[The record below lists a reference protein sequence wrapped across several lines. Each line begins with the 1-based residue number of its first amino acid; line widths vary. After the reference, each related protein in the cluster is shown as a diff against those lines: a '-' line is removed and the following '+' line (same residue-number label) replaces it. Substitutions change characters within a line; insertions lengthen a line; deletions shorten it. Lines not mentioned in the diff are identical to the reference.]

1 MNYKPINKNN
11 MYSLINNLEIPAA
24 IYKLNSDAELID
36 KVSKIV
42 IENEDFDFSVL
53 GISDAKEYIEDYC
66 DNLDLVVDS
75 EVEQF
80 LEDHAIE
87 VEDNE
92 PDNYVELMMDNHK
105 CTEWKDKQYYI
116 SDSLDLSEDEQKI
129 YDVLAYTL
137 HV

>member
-1 MNYKPINKNN
+1 
-11 MYSLINNLEIPAA
+11 MYSLINNLDNKVIAN
-24 IYKLNSDAELID
+24 LNSDAELIN

-42 IENEDFDFSVL
+42 IENEDFDFSIL

-116 SDSLDLSEDEQKI
+116 SDTLDLSEDEQKV
-129 YDVLAYTL
+129 YDVLAYAL

>member
-1 MNYKPINKNN
+1 MYTLVNNIENKVIATLSNDSELINKV
-11 MYSLINNLEIPAA
+11 
-24 IYKLNSDAELID
+24 D
-36 KVSKIV
+36 KIR
-42 IENEDFDFSVL
+42 IENEDFDFSVI

-66 DNLDLVVDS
+66 SNLDLVIDS

-92 PDNYVELMMDNHK
+92 PMNYVELMMDNHK
-105 CTEWKDKQYYI
+105 CTEWNDKQYYI
-116 SDSLDLSEDEQKI
+116 SDSLDLSEDEQII
-129 YDVLAYTL
+129 YDVLAYAL

>member
-1 MNYKPINKNN
+1 
-11 MYSLINNLEIPAA
+11 MYSLVNNLDNKVIAN
-24 IYKLNSDAELID
+24 LNSDAELID

-42 IENEDFDFSVL
+42 IENEDFDFSIL

-66 DNLDLVVDS
+66 DNLELVVDS
-75 EVEQF
+75 EVVQF
-80 LEDHAIE
+80 LDDHGIE

-116 SDSLDLSEDEQKI
+116 SDTLYLSEDEQKV
-129 YDVLAYTL
+129 YDVLAYAL

>member
-1 MNYKPINKNN
+1 
-11 MYSLINNLEIPAA
+11 MYSLVNNLDNKVIAEL
-24 IYKLNSDAELID
+24 KSDSELID

-53 GISDAKEYIEDYC
+53 GVSDAKEYIEDYC
-66 DNLDLVVDS
+66 DNLDLLIDS
-75 EVEQF
+75 EVAEF

-87 VEDNE
+87 VGENE
-92 PDNYVELMMDNHK
+92 PDHYVELMMDNHK
-105 CTEWKDKQYYI
+105 CTEFKGKQYYI

-129 YDVLAYTL
+129 YDVLAYAL

>member
-1 MNYKPINKNN
+1 

-116 SDSLDLSEDEQKI
+116 SDTLYLSEDEQKV
-129 YDVLAYTL
+129 YDVLAYAL

>member
-1 MNYKPINKNN
+1 
-11 MYSLINNLEIPAA
+11 MYSLVNNIESKIINLS
-24 IYKLNSDAELID
+24 SDDTELINF
-36 KVSKIV
+36 VNEIR
-42 IENEDFDFSVL
+42 IENEDFDFSIL

-66 DNLDLVVDS
+66 SNLDLVIDS

-80 LEDHAIE
+80 LKDHAIE

-116 SDSLDLSEDEQKI
+116 SDSLDLSEDEQI
-129 YDVLAYTL
+129 IFDVLAYVL

>member
-1 MNYKPINKNN
+1 MYTLVNN
-11 MYSLINNLEIPAA
+11 IESKVIANL
-24 IYKLNSDAELID
+24 KSDAELIN
-36 KVSKIV
+36 KVNQIR
-42 IENEDFDFSVL
+42 IENEDFDFSFL
-53 GISDAKEYIEDYC
+53 GISDVKEYIEDYC
-66 DNLDLVVDS
+66 SNLDLLIDG

-105 CTEWKDKQYYI
+105 CTEWNGVQYYI
-116 SDSLDLSEDEQKI
+116 SDSLDLSDDEEKI
-129 YDVLAYTL
+129 YDVLAYAL

>member
-1 MNYKPINKNN
+1 
-11 MYSLINNLEIPAA
+11 MYSLVNNLDNKVIAN
-24 IYKLNSDAELID
+24 LNSDAELID

-42 IENEDFDFSVL
+42 IENEDFDFSIL

-116 SDSLDLSEDEQKI
+116 SDSLNLSRDEQKV
-129 YDVLAYTL
+129 YDVLAYAL